1 MRSLRL
7 NGYQRRPTVNEKTIN
22 LVDKLREYAV
32 EPGRYWLDN
41 YALQAGHEIERFRRE
56 IEGLETRLQTLIDK
70 YVALEEERDYWR
82 EERLLKETK

>member
-1 MRSLRL
+1 
-7 NGYQRRPTVNEKTIN
+7 VNEKTIN

-41 YALQAGHEIERFRRE
+41 YALQAGHEIERLRRE

-70 YVALEEERDYWR
+70 YVALESERDYWR
-82 EERLLKETK
+82 EERLLKEQNERFT

>member
-1 MRSLRL
+1 
-7 NGYQRRPTVNEKTIN
+7 VNEKTIN

-41 YALQAGHEIERFRRE
+41 YALQAGHEIERLRRE
-56 IEGLETRLQTLIDK
+56 IESLETRLQTLIDK
-70 YVALEEERDYWR
+70 YVALESERDYWR

>member
-1 MRSLRL
+1 
-7 NGYQRRPTVNEKTIN
+7 VNEKTIN

-41 YALQAGHEIERFRRE
+41 YALQAGHEIERLRRE

-70 YVALEEERDYWR
+70 YVALESERDYWR
-82 EERLLKETK
+82 EERLLKEQNERLT